1 MPLLH
6 EPGEKR
12 KHLLTRVVTLNALQ
26 VVHRQIAIRQKEKK
40 VKLLLTTI
48 AALCLCFS
56 AAAVTT
62 TPLIETSHS
71 DWPQWRGPDRN
82 GTSKETG
89 LLKQWPAGGPK
100 LLWQVNDLGDGYS
113 TPVVVGNRIYLM
125 SNRGMDNEFVQALS
139 AQDGKVIWTTRVGNV
154 GNPDQNPNYP
164 KARSTPTVDGDLLY
178 ALGSDG
184 DLACLEV
191 KTGKIRWLKNLRK
204 EFGGQ
209 PGEWAYAESPLVDG
223 DAVVVTPGGA
233 QTTMAALNKKTG
245 AAIWKSAIPGGDPA
259 GYASAI
265 VVQAAGRK
273 QYVQFLSKGIVGVDA
288 KTGQFLW
295 RYSEA
300 AKGPAQ
306 YFTPIAK
313 GDYVYGGALSVG
325 GGLVR
330 LKSDGN
336 SVAAEQVYFIRG
348 LPNGPGGAV
357 VVGDHIYGTE
367 VAQSLLA
374 AEFTTGKVK
383 WQKENWGR
391 ASIAAADGHL
401 YLHEIEKGELVL
413 VEATTEG
420 YREKGR
426 FTPPSPPAKKKEGQF
441 SEGSLSYPVIANGT
455 LYIRDLG
462 TLWAWD
468 IKAR

>member
-1 MPLLH
+1 MKLFI
-6 EPGEKR
+6 
-12 KHLLTRVVTLNALQ
+12 TTL
-26 VVHRQIAIRQKEKK
+26 
-40 VKLLLTTI
+40 

-56 AAAVTT
+56 AMAVTT
-62 TPLIETSHS
+62 TPLIETADS
-71 DWPQWRGPDRN
+71 DWPQWRGPERD

-100 LLWQVNDLGDGYS
+100 LLWQVNDIGDGYS
-113 TPVVVGNRIYLM
+113 TPVVVGSRIYVM

-139 AQDGKVIWTTRVGNV
+139 IQDGKVIWTTRIGNV
-154 GNPDQNPNYP
+154 GPNGEPQFP
-164 KARSTPTVDGDLLY
+164 KARSTPTVDGNFLY

-191 KTGKIRWLKNLRK
+191 KTGKVRWTKNIRT
-204 EFGGQ
+204 EFGGK
-209 PGEWAYAESPLVDG
+209 PGTWAYAESPLVDG
-223 DAVVVTPGGA
+223 DGVVVTPGGA
-233 QTTMAALNKKTG
+233 QATMVALNKKTG
-245 AAIWKSAIPGGDPA
+245 AVIWKSAVPGGDPA

-273 QYVQFLSKGIVGVDA
+273 QYVQLLEKGLVGVDA

-306 YFTPIAK
+306 FITPIAR
-313 GDYVYGGALSVG
+313 GEFVYGGALGFG
-325 GGLVR
+325 GALVR
-330 LKSDGN
+330 LKANGDG
-336 SVAAEQVYFIRG
+336 VAAEQVYLIRG
-348 LPNGPGGAV
+348 LPNGLGGAV
-357 VVGDHIYGTE
+357 IVGDHIYGT
-367 VAQSLLA
+367 QGRDTLIA

-383 WQKENWGR
+383 WEEKSIG
-391 ASIAAADGHL
+391 ASTIAAADGLL
-401 YLHEIEKGELVL
+401 YLHELNGQVAL
-413 VEATTEG
+413 VEATADG

-426 FTPPSPPAKKKEGQF
+426 FTPPGQPEKKKVGGYPE
-441 SEGSLSYPVIANGT
+441 SAYCSPVIANGT

-462 TLWAWD
+462 TMWAWD

>member
-1 MPLLH
+1 
-6 EPGEKR
+6 
-12 KHLLTRVVTLNALQ
+12 
-26 VVHRQIAIRQKEKK
+26 
-40 VKLLLTTI
+40 
-48 AALCLCFS
+48 
-56 AAAVTT
+56 
-62 TPLIETSHS
+62 
-71 DWPQWRGPDRN
+71 
-82 GTSKETG
+82 
-89 LLKQWPAGGPK
+89 
-100 LLWQVNDLGDGYS
+100 
-113 TPVVVGNRIYLM
+113 M

-139 AQDGKVIWTTRVGNV
+139 TTDGKVIWTTRVGNV
-154 GNPDQNPNYP
+154 GNPNQNPPYP
-164 KARSTPTVDGDLLY
+164 KARSTPTVDGNFIY

-184 DLACLEV
+184 DLACLEA
-191 KTGKIRWLKNLRK
+191 KTGKVRWNKSIRT

-233 QTTMAALNKKTG
+233 QATMVALNKKTG
-245 AAIWKSAIPGGDPA
+245 AVIWKSAIPGGDPA

-273 QYVQFLSKGIVGVDA
+273 QYVQLLSKGIVGVDA

-295 RYSEA
+295 RYAEA

-306 YFTPIAK
+306 YFTPLAQ
-313 GDYVYGGALSVG
+313 GEFVYGGALGVG
-325 GGLVR
+325 GGMVR
-330 LKSDGN
+330 LKADGN
-336 SVAAEQVYFIRG
+336 GVAAEQVYFTRG
-348 LPNGPGGAV
+348 LPNGIGGAV

-367 VAQSLLA
+367 VGQKLVA

-383 WQKENWGR
+383 WTAESLGWG
-391 ASIAAADGHL
+391 SIAAADGML
-401 YLHEIEKGELVL
+401 YLHGTNGDVALI
-413 VEATTEG
+413 EATPDA

-426 FTPPSPPAKKKEGQF
+426 FTPPVQPQKKKVGPFPEQAF
-441 SEGSLSYPVIANGT
+441 AYPVIANGT